1 MNSPLEVFAWLA
13 ALEAPDAPPE
23 RRHAL
28 TNAYSLAE
36 LAARD
41 GNVPNDEQGFGR
53 FVRLLAQLEA
63 DGWITW
69 EWRRM
74 VGDPRREPP
83 PARLFSSLDAQSA
96 DDVRITPGGYTAYAA
111 RTQATA
117 KASPAP
123 APPAAARS
131 NDYRDVFLSH
141 AGEDK
146 DAIARPLYE
155 ALTALGYS
163 VWFDEAELV
172 LGDSLSEEINR
183 GLAQARFGVVILS
196 EAFLAKR
203 WPQRELN
210 AMVARETSGDDK
222 VVLPVLHGIDLR
234 RVADA
239 APILADLIHVDSRE
253 GLPVVADRI
262 ARAIE
267 RRRAR
272 ERVTGED
279 GFAP

>member
-1 MNSPLEVFAWLA
+1 VNSPLEVFAWLA

-28 TNAYSLAE
+28 TNAYNLAE

-41 GNVPNDEQGFGR
+41 GSVPNDEQGFGR

-96 DDVRITPGGYTAYAA
+96 DDVRITPAGYTAYAA

-123 APPAAARS
+123 APPAAYRS
-131 NDYRDVFLSH
+131 TP
-141 AGEDK
+141 ACG
-146 DAIARPLYE
+146 
-155 ALTALGYS
+155 LTIGTPTERR
-163 VWFDEAELV
+163 FRREAELC
-172 LGDSLSEEINR
+172 G
-183 GLAQARFGVVILS
+183 GFAGGAAR
-196 EAFLAKR
+196 
-203 WPQRELN
+203 
-210 AMVARETSGDDK
+210 
-222 VVLPVLHGIDLR
+222 
-234 RVADA
+234 
-239 APILADLIHVDSRE
+239 
-253 GLPVVADRI
+253 VVAQ
-262 ARAIE
+262 
-267 RRRAR
+267 RRRALQAIWP
-272 ERVTGED
+272 EAHE
-279 GFAP
+279 